1 MAPRAGGPDLY
12 DSGAMRP
19 DRAATHRPLTR
30 TERSLLDALLDA
42 DFDGAAELRVQV
54 EHATASPGCQCGC
67 GMIDLHVPEDVP
79 ASSHA
84 GTRPVEGAVVDAA
97 GDPIGSVLLF
107 VEQGRLTGLEVHSL
121 DEPLPFLASLRV
133 RS

>member
-1 MAPRAGGPDLY
+1 
-12 DSGAMRP
+12 MRP

-42 DFDGAAELRVQV
+42 DFEGAAELRAQV
-54 EHATASPGCQCGC
+54 GHATASPGCQCGC

-79 ASSHA
+79 VSSLA
-84 GTRPVEGAVVDAA
+84 GTAPLEGAVVDAA
-97 GDPIGSVLLF
+97 GEPIGSVLLF
-107 VEQGRLTGLEVHSL
+107 VEHGRLTGLEVHSL
-121 DEPLPFLASLRV
+121 DEPLPFLVSLRV